1 MQKGSSCYK
10 FQCLF
15 LMLLFYFLAEGP
27 AVAPCTKDYCTSSW
41 TWSIYSCNNIYSSNR
56 GSPIIKFLSL
66 YSQMIFIFLNWLFWD
81 TFLFLKTHLKY
92 CVGLYSPE
100 ACFSRS
106 VACPTKCNCMS
117 TLNCFSDVLLLQVL
131 ILYSK

>member
-56 GSPIIKFLSL
+56 GSPIIKFL
-66 YSQMIFIFLNWLFWD
+66 FIFSNDFY
-81 TFLFLKTHLKY
+81 FLKLIVLRYISLSKDSFEIL
-92 CVGLYSPE
+92 CRPLQ
-100 ACFSRS
+100 SRS
-106 VACPTKCNCMS
+106 
-117 TLNCFSDVLLLQVL
+117 LF
-131 ILYSK
+131 